1 MDLSA
6 LADFNLVAGHG
17 GFGRAARASG
27 RPKATLSRRVS
38 DLEASLGTRLIER
51 GGHSL
56 RLTVAGALLHARTAP
71 LLSEIAEVGASVGG
85 GLDQPRGRLRVSAPL
100 LLSDTQLGRVAATFV
115 RAYPEVDL
123 EIRSD
128 DRFVDPVDEDFD
140 VVIRVNPKPDERLVG
155 RCVLRDEQW
164 LVSEPGAVLPEP
176 LDDRDVVDLP
186 SVVRSLP
193 RPGETWCVHDGR
205 DRRSYRPVP
214 VLHLSSLPTLR
225 DAVVAG
231 AGAALLP
238 RLLVGDDVAAG
249 RLACW
254 GWLEGAPT
262 ELWALYTSRRLVSPK
277 VRAFVA
283 FLADALAIPG
293 GPTPS

>member
-6 LADFNLVAGHG
+6 LSDFNLVAGHG

-56 RLTVAGALLHARTAP
+56 RLTEAGALLHVRTGP
-71 LLSEIAEVGASVGG
+71 LLGEIAEVGASVGG
-85 GLDQPRGRLRVSAPL
+85 GLDKPRGRLRVSAPL

-123 EIRSD
+123 EIRAE

-164 LVSEPGAVLPEP
+164 LVAEPNAACPEPPDGTDVAVL
-176 LDDRDVVDLP
+176 RC
-186 SVVRSLP
+186 VVRSPP
-193 RPGETWCVHDGR
+193 RPDETWRVHDGR
-205 DRRSYRPVP
+205 AQKTYRPIP
-214 VLHLSSLPTLR
+214 ILRLSSLPTLR

-238 RLLVGDDVAAG
+238 RSLVGGDVAAG

-254 GWLEGAPT
+254 GWLEGPPT

-283 FLADALAIPG
+283 HLADALAVPG
-293 GPTPS
+293 GTAPS